1 MLYSNAVNADESPAS
16 TAGATVAA
24 SHAEGSKSG
33 EPEGSKPSVV
43 EGTKVDNSGSNNSNA
58 SKPADESESEAVE
71 TNRGKSKESAFKT
84 GEVAVNNACT
94 YGAPSQPKEET
105 PARKRAL
112 QVGPLDILCGKT
124 AKCGTASITVD
135 DSSVTVTVT
144 KSDGWN
150 INHVHIFAGPGWPT
164 AWATKAP
171 PPGQF
176 PFQQAID
183 ASTFTSLT
191 HKFPLNDGVLTNICG
206 APLATGGQ
214 LAIAIHT
221 ESAPTNGGSSE
232 TGWAKGNVEFGSSR
246 WGWYQS
252 LCVPCGDGSDVNNSD
267 FSMAALESAAKV
279 QDPVE
284 GAVEK
289 KVKDYKDKKEKKE
302 KKEKEEKEMSEDD
315 GSDASEK
322 SDGEDEVKAFK
333 AKLNDKTVKTNNG
346 ADIAV
351 RVIQAAF
358 DRHADKFAKKG
369 ITATVSKDADGHI
382 VVKLVSTTG
391 APISDVDEAE
401 AVNVVASF
409 AVVEE
414 VLPADAV
421 VDATAATAGAANGA
435 MAVMAIVAAAVAWL

>member
-71 TNRGKSKESAFKT
+71 TERGKSKESAFKT
-84 GEVAVNNACT
+84 GEVAANHACT

-105 PARKRAL
+105 PARKRSL
-112 QVGPLDILCGKT
+112 QIGPLDILCGKT
-124 AKCGTASITVD
+124 TKCGSASISVEA
-135 DSSVTVTVT
+135 SSVTVTVS
-144 KSDGWN
+144 KWAGWN

-191 HKFPLNDGVLTNICG
+191 HKFPLHDGVLTNVCG

-214 LAIAIHT
+214 LAVAIHT
-221 ESAPTNGGSSE
+221 EASPTNGGSAE
-232 TGWAKGNVEFGSSR
+232 TGWAKGNVAFGSSR

-252 LCVPCGDGSDVNNSD
+252 LCVPCGDSSDNNSD
-267 FSMAALESAAKV
+267 YSSGALESAAKV
-279 QDPVE
+279 QDPDH

-289 KVKDYKDKKEKKE
+289 KVKDYKDKKEK
-302 KKEKEEKEMSEDD
+302 EEKDKSEGSDND
-315 GSDASEK
+315 GSDG
-322 SDGEDEVKAFK
+322 SDGDDDGRKHAKAFK
-333 AKLNDKTVKTNNG
+333 AKLNHKTVSTKYG
-346 ADIAV
+346 ADVAV

-358 DRHADKFAKKG
+358 NRHADKFAKKG